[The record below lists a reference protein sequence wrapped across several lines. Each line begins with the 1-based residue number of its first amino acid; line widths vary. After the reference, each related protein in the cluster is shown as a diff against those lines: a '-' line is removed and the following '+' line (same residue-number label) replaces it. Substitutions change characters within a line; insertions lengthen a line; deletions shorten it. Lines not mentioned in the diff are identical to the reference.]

1 MWLSQRQVRLL
12 IVLLALLP
20 LIPSILLVQMMVQ
33 NSLRDRNVL
42 KEGLSIIYREQ
53 LGLTAERF
61 SVTQRVAD
69 PERLHNHLSR
79 IFGEGSSVA
88 INQSDQI
95 LLAAFLN
102 EEGENSV
109 VHTIEEGA
117 YQGWSVSLKISGDML
132 MRSEEQRQEIW
143 WHAFWVLSG
152 VTLVAGVVWLTVH
165 RRLRIDEIRSDLLT
179 TISHEIKTPV
189 AAMKVLMESLEDGSM
204 EETVRS
210 EYYELL
216 HRENDRIGELADHFL
231 LHSRLEKGQ
240 MPVRFEACELSA
252 LVRGEVALIR
262 PQLNSAS
269 GTLSFEEGSPTLVRS
284 DPAALKIVL
293 SNLLENAVKYGGRP
307 PVLDVKIGK
316 SEHHAEV
323 SISDRGEGIPRS
335 ERRAVFRRF
344 YRGDVQLT
352 GSQGGVGLGL
362 PICRHLIRLLRGEIR
377 ISSGPD
383 GKGSVFLVRLPL
395 SAS

>member
-1 MWLSQRQVRLL
+1 ML

-20 LIPSILLVQMMVQ
+20 LIPGILMVQMMVQ
-33 NSLRDRNVL
+33 NSLRDRSML
-42 KEGLSIIYREQ
+42 EEGLSLIYREQ

-61 SVTQRVAD
+61 SLTQNEAD
-69 PERLHNHLSR
+69 PEILLNHLTR
-79 IFGEGSSVA
+79 VFGAAASVA
-88 INQSDQI
+88 ISRSDQI
-95 LLAAFLN
+95 LLAKHVD
-102 EEGENSV
+102 EDSENAV
-109 VHTIEEGA
+109 VHTIQEGA
-117 YQGWSVSLKISGDML
+117 YQGWTVSLKVSGDVL
-132 MRSEEQRQEIW
+132 VHSDEQRREIW

-152 VTLVAGVVWLTVH
+152 VLLVAGAAWLTVH

-189 AAMKVLMESLEDGSM
+189 AAMKVLMESLEDGTVP
-204 EETVRS
+204 EESRS
-210 EYYELL
+210 DYYELL

-240 MPVRFEACELSA
+240 LPVRFEPVDLST
-252 LVRGEVALIR
+252 LVGGEVKLIR
-262 PQLNSAS
+262 PQLSSVS
-269 GTLSFEEGSPTLVRS
+269 GELSFEDLPSAIVQT

-307 PVLDVKIGK
+307 PRLSVKIATTDRY
-316 SEHHAEV
+316 AEV

-352 GSQGGVGLGL
+352 GGQRGVGLGL
-362 PICRHLIRLLRGEIR
+362 PICRHLIRLLKGEIR
-377 ISSGPD
+377 ISNGPD
-383 GKGSVFLVRLPL
+383 GRGTVFLVRVPI
-395 SAS
+395 ASS

>member
-20 LIPSILLVQMMVQ
+20 LIPGILLVQMMVQ

-42 KEGLSIIYREQ
+42 EEGLSIIYREQ

-61 SVTQRVAD
+61 SLTQKEAE
-69 PERLHNHLSR
+69 PERLHAHLSR
-79 IFGEGSSVA
+79 VFGEGASVA

-95 LLAAFLN
+95 LLAEFLN
-102 EEGENSV
+102 EDIENSIV
-109 VHTIEEGA
+109 YTIQSGS
-117 YQGWSVSLKISGDML
+117 YQGWSVSLKLAGDML
-132 MRSEEQRQEIW
+132 MRSEEHRQEIW

-152 VTLVAGVVWLTVH
+152 VILVAGGVWVTVH

-189 AAMKVLMESLEDGSM
+189 AAMKVLMESLEDGAI
-204 EETVRS
+204 EETARS
-210 EYYELL
+210 EYYDLL

-240 MPVRFEACELSA
+240 MPVRFEECDLSA
-252 LVRGEVALIR
+252 LVGGEVALIR
-262 PQLNSAS
+262 PQLDSAS
-269 GTLSFEEGSPTLVRS
+269 GALSFEEGAPTLIQS

-307 PVLDVKIGK
+307 PVVEVKIGK
-316 SEHHAEV
+316 SERHAEV
-323 SISDRGEGIPRS
+323 SIADQGEGIPRS

-362 PICRHLIRLLRGEIR
+362 PICRHLIRLLKGDIR

-383 GKGSVFLVRLPL
+383 GQGSVFWVRLPL
-395 SAS
+395 STS